1 MAPGLNALIG
11 LLTALYPAAVYFG
24 LQYLQPRLIAL
35 ALAAILLLRLTLV
48 RADWSKPLLLAG
60 LAYAGFAIWSN
71 QAVALR
77 FYPALVNAV
86 MLAIFAASLLHPP
99 SIVERLARLKQPDL
113 PTQGVSYT
121 RRVTQVWC
129 GFFIVNGGIAAA
141 TALWSSFQIWS
152 LYNGL
157 IAYLLMGLLFAGEY
171 WVRLRTLK
179 PE

>member
-1 MAPGLNALIG
+1 MAQGLNALIG

-35 ALAAILLLRLTLV
+35 ALAAMLLLRLLLL
-48 RADWSKPLLLAG
+48 RAGWSKPLLLVG

-71 QAVALR
+71 QAIALR
-77 FYPALVNAV
+77 FYPALVNAM
-86 MLAIFAASLLHPP
+86 MLTVFAASLFYPP
-99 SIVERLARLKQPDL
+99 TIVERLARLEQPDL
-113 PTQGVSYT
+113 PAQGVLYT

-129 GFFIVNGGIAAA
+129 GFFVVNGAIATV
-141 TALWSSFQIWS
+141 TALWSSFQVWS

-157 IAYLLMGLLFAGEY
+157 IAYLLMGLLFVGEY
-171 WVRLRTLK
+171 WLRQRMMK